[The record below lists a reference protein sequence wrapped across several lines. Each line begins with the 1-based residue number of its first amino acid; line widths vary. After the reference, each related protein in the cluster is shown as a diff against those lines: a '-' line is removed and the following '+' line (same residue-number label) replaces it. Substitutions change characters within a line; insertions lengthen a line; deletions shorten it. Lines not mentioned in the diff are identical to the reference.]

1 MTKYS
6 KAIEAII
13 GKTRATGDHAKRML
27 AVQHKIFAATQA
39 LENLAAT
46 KDPTLTN
53 QAHILRTAKAA
64 DQLRATIARQNEVL
78 DDLRMNASID
88 LHGKQERKANLK
100 PDPQYADA
108 ILRRFQPMKPA
119 NQAGLIGDLM
129 SMGDGPSLA
138 AILNAPSAA
147 SGIEP
152 DLRNRYRDDFLKSAA
167 PDESAEIA
175 EMLDADSATAAVF
188 KAATRSATELSD
200 PRVVSEILGQQ
211 ESAQRASGAFEAA
224 TGPQPLH

>member
-39 LENLAAT
+39 LENLAET
-46 KDPTLTN
+46 RDPTQTN
-53 QAHILRTAKAA
+53 QAHILRVAKAA

-78 DDLRMNASID
+78 EDLRMNASID

-129 SMGDGPSLA
+129 KMKDGPSLA

-167 PDESAEIA
+167 PDETAEIA
-175 EMLDADSATAAVF
+175 EMWETESATAAVF

-200 PRVVSEILGQQ
+200 PRIVTEILGQQ
-211 ESAQRASGAFEAA
+211 ESAQRASGAFDAA
-224 TGPQPLH
+224 TGTTALH